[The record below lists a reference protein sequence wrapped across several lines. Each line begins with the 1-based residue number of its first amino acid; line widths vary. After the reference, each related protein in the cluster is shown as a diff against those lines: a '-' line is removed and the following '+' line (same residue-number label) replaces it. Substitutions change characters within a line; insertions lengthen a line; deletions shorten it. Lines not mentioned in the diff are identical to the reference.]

1 MPEDIE
7 EEEFSETRDE
17 AMEGLED
24 EEDRSGQQGGSGQ
37 SKNLQEGGQKGKVG
51 QQGLLDGDLATLK
64 RKFPWLVDFSDS
76 FIRAQ
81 SMEAILKMESTAM
94 KMKLMER
101 KQDYDDKLA
110 CNKMAL
116 GDRMVTV
123 RAGEDNRWTL
133 LHDGR
138 FLAGATCSASRMWLT
153 ARERIGVAG
162 HAPVGSY
169 DLGAVGMGGL
179 VTSRGWV
186 ELHNPS
192 SCKISLRMFSINNC
206 GARAGSYKMEGRDS
220 DLADIVELGEFKL
233 ALRALRVAMSFAMPW
248 NMSVLAIEN
257 FLIQNN
263 YCSAD
268 FGNADN
274 PAMTLTQFVDYVLGE
289 NSNKWRDSESFL
301 SCGDLKA
308 TWDTFFSNS
317 PKSLMTLKA
326 GKQQQKPTG
335 HGQGQSQGQSQSSS
349 FLTLGK
355 RKWVDICFDWNA
367 GKCLKAQG
375 ACQSMKGTPL
385 RHVCNWIPDK
395 SKPNIYCEKTHIRS
409 QFH

>member
-1 MPEDIE
+1 
-7 EEEFSETRDE
+7 
-17 AMEGLED
+17 
-24 EEDRSGQQGGSGQ
+24 
-37 SKNLQEGGQKGKVG
+37 
-51 QQGLLDGDLATLK
+51 
-64 RKFPWLVDFSDS
+64 
-76 FIRAQ
+76 
-81 SMEAILKMESTAM
+81 
-94 KMKLMER
+94 
-101 KQDYDDKLA
+101 
-110 CNKMAL
+110 
-116 GDRMVTV
+116 
-123 RAGEDNRWTL
+123 
-133 LHDGR
+133 
-138 FLAGATCSASRMWLT
+138 
-153 ARERIGVAG
+153 
-162 HAPVGSY
+162 
-169 DLGAVGMGGL
+169 
-179 VTSRGWV
+179 
-186 ELHNPS
+186 
-192 SCKISLRMFSINNC
+192 
-206 GARAGSYKMEGRDS
+206 
-220 DLADIVELGEFKL
+220 VELGEFKL

-263 YCSAD
+263 FCSAD

-326 GKQQQKPTG
+326 GKQQQKLT
-335 HGQGQSQGQSQSSS
+335 GQGQGQGQGQSSS

-395 SKPNIYCEKTHIRS
+395 SKPNIYCEKSHIRS